1 MTSPSTSD
9 HTLPSLVASQLIGNW
24 ALTAEMCEVSHS
36 PAPSLPGAPAPH
48 LQLQA
53 PHSLVGGLLPAHS
66 LIGTALKALIV
77 HRSSWLQS
85 SSWLS
90 LQASV
95 AC

>member
-1 MTSPSTSD
+1 MASPSTSGQ
-9 HTLPSLVASQLIGNW
+9 TLPSLAASQPIGTL
-24 ALTAEMCEVSHS
+24 ALTAEMFHN